1 MSVKSQGCAIALGT
15 SASPIVYTDIATTS
29 IGGPSGARAIIDAT
43 TLGDVAKIKDVGLP
57 DYGQV
62 NCDFNFDQSELA
74 LIDTWDAFKAG
85 TLQNFTITFSDSPA
99 SVLTFTGYPMNVS
112 FNIGLDDI
120 VRGTFTIEISG
131 DVEDNWT

>member
-1 MSVKSQGCAIALGT
+1 MTVKSQGCAIALGD
-15 SASPIVYTDIATTS
+15 SASPIVYTTIATTS
-29 IGGPSGARAIIDAT
+29 IGGPSGSRAVIDGT
-43 TLGDVAKIKDVGLP
+43 SLQDVAKVKDVGLP

-62 NCDFNFDQSELA
+62 NCDFNFDSSEVA

-85 TLQNFTITFSDSPA
+85 TLQNFSITFSDSPA

-120 VRGTFTIEISG
+120 VRGSFVIEISG
-131 DVEDNWT
+131 DVTDNWA